1 MSKFSVK
8 KPFTVLV
15 AVILVIVMGVVSFTK
30 MTPDLFPNIDM
41 PYVIVVTPYVGATP
55 EKVEDN
61 VTSPL
66 EQNLATLTDI
76 KNVQSVSNSNYSMII
91 LEFENS
97 VNMDTVSTDILQKIN
112 LVEGAWED
120 TVGTP
125 TIMKINP
132 NMIPIDVV
140 AVDYEG
146 KDRAELS
153 AFLDDTLLNKL
164 EGISGVASVDNSGLL
179 DEKINIVISQDKID
193 KINNKILASVNE
205 QLADAENQ
213 LYSKKNE
220 LKDTRK
226 DLTDATTKL
235 KDTNTQLEDTKTE
248 LEAASK
254 ELKETNKQL
263 KEAKPQL
270 EEALVQINDGLAAIE
285 DGKAKLELAKPFMSE
300 EDYNT
305 QLAALTGQEKE
316 LKKSKKET
324 ETALKQTNDGI
335 KQTDEGIKQ
344 TDEGLKQTKEGIKQ
358 TEDGLKQTK
367 EGIKQ
372 IDDGMVQIDDAAA
385 QLDAQA
391 DEARKQA
398 NIGDKITIEMVSN
411 ILMAQNFE
419 MPAGYVD
426 DKGNNVLV
434 SVGDDISSVKQAQ
447 KLFLFDSGI
456 DSVGKIYLEDVAD
469 VFMTDNNSDIY
480 AKINGEDGII
490 LSFSK
495 QSNYATATVCDNIDA
510 QFEKLSEQYEGL
522 HFTTLMNQGEYIG
535 MIVKSIMSSL
545 LWGALFAVIV
555 LFLFLRGFKPTFITI
570 CSIPIS
576 ILFAIMLM
584 YFSGIS
590 LNMISLSGLATS
602 VGMLVDNSVVVIENT
617 VRLRRLGVPA
627 PKAAVAGAKQ
637 VGGAITAST
646 ITTICVFVPIIFTDG
661 LTRELFTDM
670 GLTLAYT
677 LLASLIVA
685 MTLVPAMSSR
695 LLKNTRETESPFF
708 TKVMEKYKGFLR
720 GVLRYKIIVLLGAL
734 VLLVGSVYFSVDK
747 GFIFMPE
754 MSSPQ
759 MQASL
764 EMPKESTLDETI
776 EEADKA
782 MKAIRSVDEV
792 DTVGAMMSGT
802 SFGMSQSGGTS
813 VSFYI
818 MLKDDISRSNAEI
831 AKDINEKCKNVKGD
845 FEAQGSSMGD
855 FTTALGGSGISI
867 NVYSSDI
874 HDLQNTSHDIAEILS
889 KVEGVAET
897 DDGIEESDKEYH
909 FKVKKTTAMKK
920 GLTVAQVYTAI
931 VDAMKYENKATS
943 ITIGDNSY
951 EVIVSSEQ
959 KEALTAK
966 DIKNLTLEI
975 TGQDGEVQ
983 EIKLNDIATLEETE
997 TLKAIRHD
1005 NQRRYLTVSG
1015 TLDDGYNI
1023 TKVTSE
1029 AEKAVAE
1036 YELPVGTSIEFG
1048 GENQT
1053 IMDAMEDM
1061 MLMLALGILFVYLV
1075 MVAQF
1080 QSLKSPFIIM
1090 FTIPLA
1096 FTGGFLSLLLFNKEI
1111 SVIAMLGMIM
1121 LTGIIVNNGIVL
1133 VDYINQLRAAGMSKK
1148 DAIVEAGATR
1158 IRPILMT
1165 SLTTIMGLAVMAF
1178 GNEMGTDMMQPVAL
1192 VCIGGLLY
1200 ATILTLFV
1208 VPSIYDLMN
1217 GEKYKHLSE
1226 DDLDISDI
1234 IMS

>member
-15 AVILVIVMGVVSFTK
+15 AVILVLVMGIVSFTK
-30 MTPDLFPNIDM
+30 MTPDLFPDIDM

-112 LVEGAWED
+112 LVEGNWED

-146 KDRAELS
+146 MDRADLS
-153 AFLDDTLLNKL
+153 TFIDETLMNKL

-179 DEKINIVISQDKID
+179 EEKVNIVISQDKID
-193 KINNKILASVNE
+193 KLNNKILASVNA
-205 QLADAENQ
+205 QLADAENEIS
-213 LYSKKNE
+213 SKKQE
-220 LKDTRK
+220 LKDTKSELK
-226 DLTDATTKL
+226 DAKTEL
-235 KDTNTQLEDTKTE
+235 KDTKSQLKDAKTE
-248 LEAASK
+248 L
-254 ELKETNKQL
+254 LKTEKQL
-263 KEAKPQL
+263 KEAIPGLEDALTQIDAGLTQVADAKTAL
-270 EEALVQINDGLAAIE
+270 EEG
-285 DGKAKLELAKPFMSE
+285 KPFMSE
-300 EDYNT
+300 EEYNT
-305 QLAALTGQEKE
+305 QFVALDTQQKE
-316 LKKSKKET
+316 LEKNRKET
-324 ETALKQTNDGI
+324 ETALKQS
-335 KQTDEGIKQ
+335 K
-344 TDEGLKQTKEGIKQ
+344 EGLKQTQDGLKQTEDGIKQ
-358 TEDGLKQTK
+358 TEDGLKQT
-367 EGIKQ
+367 EDGIKQ
-372 IDDGMVQIDDAAA
+372 IDDGMG
-385 QLDAQA
+385 QLDSASSQLESQA
-391 DEARKQA
+391 EEAREQA
-398 NIGDKITIEMVSN
+398 KIGDKITIEMVSN

-426 DKGNNVLV
+426 DGGNNVLV
-434 SVGDDISSVKQAQ
+434 SVGDSITTVKQAK
-447 KLFLFDSGI
+447 KLYLFDSGI
-456 DSVGKIYLEDVAD
+456 DEVGKIYLNDVAD
-469 VFMTDNNSDIY
+469 IFISDNNDDIY
-480 AKINGEDGII
+480 AKINGQDGII

-495 QSNYATATVCDNIDA
+495 QSNYATATVCENIDKEFA
-510 QFEKLSEQYEGL
+510 KLSEQYEGL
-522 HFTTLMNQGEYIG
+522 HFTTLMNQGEYIAL
-535 MIVKSIMSSL
+535 IVKSIMKSL
-545 LWGALFAVIV
+545 LMGALFAIIV
-555 LFLFLRGFKPTFITI
+555 LFLFLRGIKPTFITI
-570 CSIPIS
+570 CSIPLS
-576 ILFAIMLM
+576 ILFAITLM

-617 VRLRRLGVPA
+617 VRLRRMGVPA

-670 GLTLAYT
+670 ALTLAYT
-677 LLASLIVA
+677 LIASLIVA

-695 LLKNTRETESPFF
+695 LLRNTRESESQLFN
-708 TKVMEKYKGFLR
+708 TIMEKYKNFLR
-720 GVLRYKIIVLLGAL
+720 GVLRYKFIVLIGAL
-734 VLLVGSVYFSVDK
+734 ILLVGSAYFSVNK
-747 GFIFMPE
+747 GFIFMPD

-764 EMPKESTLDETI
+764 EMPKESTMEETVA
-776 EEADKA
+776 EADKA
-782 MKAIRSVDEV
+782 IKAIETVEEV
-792 DTVGAMMSGT
+792 ETVGAMMSGT
-802 SFGMSQSGGTS
+802 SLGMSQSAGNS

-818 MLKDDISRSNAEI
+818 MLNGDMSRSNAEI
-831 AKDINEKCKNVKGD
+831 AKEINEKCKDVKGD
-845 FEAQGSSMGD
+845 FEAQGASMGD

-867 NVYSSDI
+867 KVYSSDI
-874 HDLQNTSHDIAEILS
+874 HELQKVSKDLAKVLS
-889 KVEGVAET
+889 KVEGIAET
-897 DDGIEESDKEYH
+897 DDGIEDSDKEYH
-909 FKVKKTTAMKK
+909 FKVKKTAAMKE

-931 VDAMKYENKATS
+931 VDAMKYEDTATTV
-943 ITIGDNSY
+943 TIGENSY

-959 KEALTAK
+959 KDALTAK
-966 DIKNLTLEI
+966 DIRNLKLTV
-975 TGQDGEVQ
+975 TGQDGEEK

-997 TLKAIRHD
+997 TLKAINHD
-1005 NQRRYLTVSG
+1005 NQSRYLTVSG
-1015 TLDDGYNI
+1015 TLEDGYNI
-1023 TKVTSE
+1023 TKVTSA

-1036 YELPVGTSIEFG
+1036 YDMPKGTSIEFG
-1048 GENQT
+1048 GENET
-1053 IMDAMEDM
+1053 IMDAMKDM
-1061 MLMLALGILFVYLV
+1061 MLMLILGILFVYLV

-1096 FTGGFLSLLLFNKEI
+1096 FTGGFLSLLLFNKEV
-1111 SVIAMLGMIM
+1111 SVISMLGMIM

-1133 VDYINQLRAAGMSKK
+1133 VDYINQLRAGGMDKK

-1165 SLTTIMGLAVMAF
+1165 SLTTIMGLLVMAF

-1192 VCIGGLLY
+1192 VCIGGLVY
-1200 ATILTLFV
+1200 ATVLTLFI
-1208 VPSIYDLMN
+1208 VPAIYDLMN
-1217 GEKYKHLSE
+1217 GEKFKHLTE
-1226 DDLDISDI
+1226 EDLDVSDI
-1234 IMS
+1234 IMR